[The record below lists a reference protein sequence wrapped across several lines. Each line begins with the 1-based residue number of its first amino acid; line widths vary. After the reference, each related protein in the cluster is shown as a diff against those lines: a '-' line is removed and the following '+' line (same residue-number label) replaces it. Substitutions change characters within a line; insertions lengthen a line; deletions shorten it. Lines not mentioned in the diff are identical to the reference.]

1 LQARRDLERQVHRL
15 GASTVTISPPSLG
28 KGSLQRKTGKAMSS
42 EARERRRAWRELAV
56 QMTASIMIPLTIAG
70 MGLYYTRWQQ
80 NVNDL
85 KTMIDLVSDEKPERQ
100 KYGIAMFEYLLKN
113 DKVPVEFVAAQLDYA
128 NNASDPQ
135 LLSSMERALTNAA
148 QVNQSVEQVF
158 TEAVSRLPSRVFVSV
173 QNEQQRACFSKLL
186 ASLKDSDGA
195 QITVPSISLAKW
207 DGKVNEIR
215 AMKDNDVDKARQI
228 AGWLNGL
235 GFEVEVVNLTNRW
248 AGAQR
253 VRPNTFELWFGDKTL
268 PPVCSG
274 KQAAN

>member
-1 LQARRDLERQVHRL
+1 
-15 GASTVTISPPSLG
+15 
-28 KGSLQRKTGKAMSS
+28 MSS
-42 EARERRRAWRELAV
+42 EARENRRALRDLLI

-135 LLSSMERALTNAA
+135 LLSSMERALANAA
-148 QVNQSVEQVF
+148 QVNTSVEKVF
-158 TEAVSRLPSRVFVSV
+158 TEAVGRLPSRVFVSV
-173 QNEQQRACFSKLL
+173 MNEPQRACFSKLL

-195 QITVPSISLAKW
+195 LITVPSIALAKW

-215 AMKDNDVDKARQI
+215 AMKDEDVEKANRI
-228 AGWLNGL
+228 ASWLRSL
-235 GFEVEVVNLTNRW
+235 GFEIEVVNLAGRW
-248 AGAQR
+248 SGAKR
-253 VRPNTFELWFGDKTL
+253 VRPNTFEIWFGDKAL
-268 PPVCSG
+268 PPVCTG
-274 KQAAN
+274 KQAALAP